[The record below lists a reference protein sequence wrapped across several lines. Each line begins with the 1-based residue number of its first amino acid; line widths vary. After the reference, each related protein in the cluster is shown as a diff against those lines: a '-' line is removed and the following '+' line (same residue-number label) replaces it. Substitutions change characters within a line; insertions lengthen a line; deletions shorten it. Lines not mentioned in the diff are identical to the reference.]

1 MPHRP
6 FTRRQALQN
15 HAFLEALRD
24 TGNPRLAARLLGVH
38 RSTYTKRRAKCA
50 VFAHH
55 WDAAI
60 AAAHA
65 RFHEQGG
72 PGAPRPALPSRS
84 REGPGVGRNGP
95 RTKGGELVV
104 GRTRGGRLQ
113 LRRAPPGWMT
123 KAGEQAFFRA
133 LSATANVRLSA
144 AAAGFAHSAFYAKRR
159 GRPPFAREMR
169 LALAYGYE
177 RIEAALL
184 AAFTPESHEDD
195 TWRHNDPPPIPPMTP
210 DQALQLLF
218 LHEKSVHQGWE
229 KPHRRKRRGESWE
242 IYAQRLALMWTAEK
256 RREAEDE
263 AIRRAA
269 QCDDEPRI
277 DDPVPSDVEG
287 PPLHLITG
295 WSKAK
300 PRVSSANSAANAD
313 GARRPTGPRSGI
325 RSTSRHDG
333 ASTEEPCAHESG
345 PVYNPDLAL
354 FGGWRLDDW
363 EKRKRRKP

>member
-1 MPHRP
+1 MAHRH

-38 RSTYTKRRAKCA
+38 RSTYTKRRAKCP

-72 PGAPRPALPSRS
+72 PAPPRPALPSRS
-84 REGPGVGRNGP
+84 REGPGVGRTGA

-123 KAGEQAFFRA
+123 KAGEQAFLRA
-133 LSATANVRLSA
+133 LSATANVRLAA
-144 AAAGFAHSAFYAKRR
+144 AAAGFSHTAFYAKKQ

-169 LALAYGYE
+169 LALAAGYE
-177 RIEAALL
+177 GIEGALI
-184 AAFTPESHEDD
+184 AGFAPESHEDD
-195 TWRHNDPPPIPPMTP
+195 GWRHNDPPPIPPMTA

-242 IYAQRLALMWTAEK
+242 VYAQRLALMWAAEK

-269 QCDDEPRI
+269 CAERFEQDETPPF
-277 DDPVPSDVEG
+277 D
-287 PPLHLITG
+287 PPLHLVTG
-295 WSKAK
+295 WSNAK
-300 PRVSSANSAANAD
+300 PRVSSASSAANAD
-313 GARRPTGPRSGI
+313 GARRSTGPRSGT

-333 ASTEEPCAHESG
+333 ALTEKPSVPESG
-345 PVYNPDLAL
+345 PVHNPDRAL

-363 EKRKRRKP
+363 EKRKRRKR

>member
-24 TGNPRLAARLLGVH
+24 TGNPRLAARLLGFH
-38 RSTYTKRRAKCA
+38 RSTYTKRRAKCPVLA
-50 VFAHH
+50 QH
-55 WDAAI
+55 WDAAL

-65 RFHEQGG
+65 RFHERGG
-72 PGAPRPALPSRS
+72 PTLSVIASGAKQSSLDRRGTGVPRDD
-84 REGPGVGRNGP
+84 GP
-95 RTKGGELVV
+95 RTKGGPVRRKSAASRTEGGELVV

-144 AAAGFAHSAFYAKRR
+144 AAAGFSHTAFYAKNRA
-159 GRPPFAREMR
+159 RPPFAREMR
-169 LALAYGYE
+169 LALAIAYE

-184 AAFTPESHEDD
+184 AAFTPEGHEDD
-195 TWRHNDPPPIPPMTP
+195 NWRHNDPPPIPPMTA

-218 LHEKSVHQGWE
+218 LHEKSVHQSWE

-242 IYAQRLALMWTAEK
+242 IYSQRLALMWTAEK

-263 AIRRAA
+263 AIRRAV
-269 QCDDEPRI
+269 QCDD
-277 DDPVPSDVEG
+277 DGGQSLVTVPI
-287 PPLHLITG
+287 PPLHLVTG
-295 WSKAK
+295 WSKADPAKK
-300 PRVSSANSAANAD
+300 P
-313 GARRPTGPRSGI
+313 
-325 RSTSRHDG
+325 H
-333 ASTEEPCAHESG
+333 
-345 PVYNPDLAL
+345 NPDLAL
-354 FGGWRLDDW
+354 FGGWRLEDW
-363 EKRKRRKP
+363 EKRKR